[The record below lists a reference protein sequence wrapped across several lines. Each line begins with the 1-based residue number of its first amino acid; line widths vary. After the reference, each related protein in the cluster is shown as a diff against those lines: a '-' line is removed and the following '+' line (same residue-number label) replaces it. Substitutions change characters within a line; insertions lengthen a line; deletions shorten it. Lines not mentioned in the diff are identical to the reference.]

1 MTFPHDFLF
10 GAATSSYQIEGA
22 PSADGK
28 GPCIWNAL
36 CRVPGKI
43 RDGSSGDI
51 ACEHYYRYADDVAL
65 MAAMGIQA
73 YRFSVSW
80 PRILPAGTGSLNS
93 AGLDFYDRLVDK
105 LVAAGITPFVTLFH
119 WDFPLELYRRGGW
132 LNPDSPRWFADYASA
147 VVARLKDRVHHFITF
162 NEPQVVIEM
171 GHVTAEHA
179 PGLKLPFD
187 DTLLIAHR
195 ILLAHGRAV
204 QAIRACAG
212 PSVQVGMAPVA
223 SGAIPA
229 CPDLPDDVAAARECS
244 FAITGRSF
252 FNNTWLL
259 DPVFFG
265 KYPADGLE
273 LFREHLPPIGPDD
286 MQIIGQPLDF
296 FGVNIYHARLVRC
309 GVGGIGRFVDHPPG
323 HARTAIDWPVAPS
336 CLYWLPKFFQER
348 YGLPIYI
355 TENGLS
361 NIDWPSR
368 DGMVHDPQRID
379 FIARHLV
386 ELSRAIQD
394 GVNVKGYFHWSLLD
408 NFEWTRGYFDRF
420 GLIYVDYA
428 TQRRIVKDSGRWYR
442 ELIAS
447 RGAHLYGSTRSET
460 T

>member
-1 MTFPHDFLF
+1 
-10 GAATSSYQIEGA
+10 
-22 PSADGK
+22 
-28 GPCIWNAL
+28 
-36 CRVPGKI
+36 
-43 RDGSSGDI
+43 
-51 ACEHYYRYADDVAL
+51 
-65 MAAMGIQA
+65 
-73 YRFSVSW
+73 
-80 PRILPAGTGSLNS
+80 
-93 AGLDFYDRLVDK
+93 
-105 LVAAGITPFVTLFH
+105 
-119 WDFPLELYRRGGW
+119 
-132 LNPDSPRWFADYASA
+132 
-147 VVARLKDRVHHFITF
+147 
-162 NEPQVVIEM
+162 
-171 GHVTAEHA
+171 
-179 PGLKLPFD
+179 
-187 DTLLIAHR
+187 
-195 ILLAHGRAV
+195 
-204 QAIRACAG
+204 
-212 PSVQVGMAPVA
+212 
-223 SGAIPA
+223 
-229 CPDLPDDVAAARECS
+229 
-244 FAITGRSF
+244 
-252 FNNTWLL
+252 
-259 DPVFFG
+259 
-265 KYPADGLE
+265 
-273 LFREHLPPIGPDD
+273 